1 MKLWNVFIALAVV
14 SCTTADPNAE
24 EGIGKVPDVQIDTVW
39 TNAARF
45 LSGYEL
51 IGEGFEYDTV
61 FVNAYRKE
69 MQQAFQKIDSL
80 RLNPLS
86 KWYQTELDSAN
97 VKLEPLSFYS
107 FSGGDFLHLHTLY
120 PSTDEYVM
128 LAIEPVGVVP
138 SFSKLGRNEQ
148 NVALGELNRML
159 RDIFSKSYFVTK
171 NMKGDIEGNQHIK
184 GMLPSI
190 LWGVSITGH
199 DIVSVSSVSLD
210 SNGNASS
217 KAVTTAESYENGVV
231 ITFVRRGTATVQK
244 VTYLACDISN
254 KGIEANHALRA
265 YLDKLPK
272 FNSFIKAASYLPH
285 YKTFSSI
292 RELVLN
298 KSTVHLQDD
307 TGIPY
312 KYFTAFQPKLYGEY
326 VYPVDDFDSSLF
338 QVDLIDAYRSS
349 SSFVGKL
356 PFSMGYHWMT
366 KLQNQM
372 VFIRN

>member
-1 MKLWNVFIALAVV
+1 MKIWNVVAALAVV
-14 SCTTADPNAE
+14 SCTTPDPIAE
-24 EGIGKVPDVQIDTVW
+24 EVAAAPEVQIDTAW

-45 LSGYEL
+45 LSGHTL
-51 IGEGFEYDTV
+51 VGTGFAYDTA
-61 FVNAYRKE
+61 FVEAYRGE
-69 MQQAFQKIDSL
+69 MLRAFQKIDSL
-80 RLNPLS
+80 RLSPLS
-86 KWYQTELDSAN
+86 TWYQTELDSAN
-97 VKLEPLSFYS
+97 AQLEPLAFYP

-120 PSTDEYVM
+120 PNTNEYLM
-128 LAIEPVGVVP
+128 LAIEPVGSVP
-138 SFSKLGRNEQ
+138 SFATLNQSEQ
-148 NVALGELNRML
+148 NVALDELKRML

-171 NMKGDIEGNQHIK
+171 NMKGDIAVNQQIK

-190 LWGVSITGH
+190 LWGISVTGH

-210 SNGNASS
+210 SNGTASS
-217 KAVTTAESYENGVV
+217 KPVSASDGYDQGVTVA
-231 ITFVRRGTATVQK
+231 FVKRGTASVQK

-254 KGIEANHALRA
+254 KGIESNDALRA
-265 YLDKLPK
+265 HLEQLPK

-292 RELVLN
+292 RDVVLT
-298 KSTVHLQDD
+298 KSSVHLQDD

-312 KYFTAFQPKLYGEY
+312 KYFTGFRPKLYGEY

-338 QVDLIDAYRSS
+338 QVDLIKAYESS
-349 SSFVGKL
+349 SSFSGKL

-372 VFIRN
+372 IFIRN

>member
-1 MKLWNVFIALAVV
+1 MKIWNVVAALAVV
-14 SCTTADPNAE
+14 SCTTPDPIAE
-24 EGIGKVPDVQIDTVW
+24 EVVAAPEVQIDTAW

-45 LSGYEL
+45 LSGHTL
-51 IGEGFEYDTV
+51 VGAGFAYDTA
-61 FVNAYRKE
+61 FVEAYRSE
-69 MQQAFQKIDSL
+69 MLQAFQKIDSL
-80 RLNPLS
+80 RLSPLS
-86 KWYQTELDSAN
+86 TWYQTELDSAN
-97 VKLEPLSFYS
+97 AQLEPLAFYP

-120 PSTDEYVM
+120 PSTNEYLM
-128 LAIEPVGVVP
+128 LAIEPVGSVP
-138 SFSKLGRNEQ
+138 SFATLKQSEQ
-148 NVALGELNRML
+148 NVALDELKRML

-171 NMKGDIEGNQHIK
+171 NMKGDIAVNRQIK

-190 LWGVSITGH
+190 LWGISVTGH

-210 SNGNASS
+210 SSGTASTKPVS
-217 KAVTTAESYENGVV
+217 ASEGYDQGVTVA
-231 ITFVRRGTATVQK
+231 FVKRGTATVQK

-254 KGIEANHALRA
+254 KGIESNDALRA
-265 YLDKLPK
+265 HLEQLPK

-292 RELVLN
+292 RDVVLT
-298 KSTVHLQDD
+298 KSRIHLQDD

-312 KYFTAFQPKLYGEY
+312 KYFTAFRPKLYGEY

-338 QVDLIDAYRSS
+338 QVDLIKAYESS
-349 SSFVGKL
+349 SSFSGKL

-372 VFIRN
+372 IFIRN

>member
-1 MKLWNVFIALAVV
+1 MKIWNVVAALAVV
-14 SCTTADPNAE
+14 SCTTPDPIAE
-24 EGIGKVPDVQIDTVW
+24 EVVAAPEVQIDTAW

-45 LSGYEL
+45 LSGHTL
-51 IGEGFEYDTV
+51 VGAGFAYDTA
-61 FVNAYRKE
+61 FVEAYRSE
-69 MQQAFQKIDSL
+69 MLQAFQKIDSL
-80 RLNPLS
+80 RLSPLS
-86 KWYQTELDSAN
+86 TWYQTELDSAN
-97 VKLEPLSFYS
+97 AQLEPLAFYP

-120 PSTDEYVM
+120 PSTNEYLM
-128 LAIEPVGVVP
+128 LAIEPVGSVP
-138 SFSKLGRNEQ
+138 SFATLKQSEQ
-148 NVALGELNRML
+148 NVALDELKRML

-171 NMKGDIEGNQHIK
+171 NMKGDIAVNRQIK

-190 LWGVSITGH
+190 LWGISVTGH

-210 SNGNASS
+210 SSGTASTKPVS
-217 KAVTTAESYENGVV
+217 ASEGYDQGVTVA
-231 ITFVRRGTATVQK
+231 FVKRGTATVQK

-254 KGIEANHALRA
+254 KGIESNDALRA
-265 YLDKLPK
+265 HLEQLPK

-292 RELVLN
+292 RDVVLT
-298 KSTVHLQDD
+298 KSRIHLQDD

-312 KYFTAFQPKLYGEY
+312 KYFTAFRPKLYGEY

-338 QVDLIDAYRSS
+338 QVDLIKAYESS
-349 SSFVGKL
+349 TSFSGKL

-372 VFIRN
+372 IFIRN

>member
-1 MKLWNVFIALAVV
+1 MKIWNVVAALAVV
-14 SCTTADPNAE
+14 SCTTPDPIAE
-24 EGIGKVPDVQIDTVW
+24 EVVAAPEVQIDTAW

-45 LSGYEL
+45 LSGHTL
-51 IGEGFEYDTV
+51 VGAGFAYDTA
-61 FVNAYRKE
+61 FVEAYRSE
-69 MQQAFQKIDSL
+69 MLQAFQKIDSL
-80 RLNPLS
+80 RLSPLS
-86 KWYQTELDSAN
+86 TWYQTELDSAN
-97 VKLEPLSFYS
+97 AQLEPLAFYP

-120 PSTDEYVM
+120 PSTNEYLM
-128 LAIEPVGVVP
+128 LAIEPVGSVP
-138 SFSKLGRNEQ
+138 SFATLKQSEQ
-148 NVALGELNRML
+148 NVALDELKRML

-171 NMKGDIEGNQHIK
+171 NMKGDIAVNRQIK

-190 LWGVSITGH
+190 LWGISVTGH

-210 SNGNASS
+210 SSGTASTKPVS
-217 KAVTTAESYENGVV
+217 ASEGYDQGVTVA
-231 ITFVRRGTATVQK
+231 FVKRGTATVQK

-254 KGIEANHALRA
+254 KGIESNDALRA
-265 YLDKLPK
+265 HLEQLPK

-292 RELVLN
+292 RDVVLT
-298 KSTVHLQDD
+298 KSRVHLQDD

-312 KYFTAFQPKLYGEY
+312 KYFTAFRPKLYGEY

-338 QVDLIDAYRSS
+338 QVDLIKAYESS
-349 SSFVGKL
+349 SSFSGKL

-372 VFIRN
+372 IFIRN

>member
-1 MKLWNVFIALAVV
+1 MKIWNLIAALVVV
-14 SCTTADPNAE
+14 SCTSTDPISE
-24 EGIGKVPDVQIDTVW
+24 EVAKTPDVQIDTAW

-45 LSGYEL
+45 LSGHGL
-51 IGEGFEYDTV
+51 IGKGFAYDTA
-61 FVNAYRKE
+61 FVEIYRKE
-69 MQQAFQKIDSL
+69 MLEAFKEIDSL

-97 VKLEPLSFYS
+97 VQLEPLAFYP

-120 PSTDEYVM
+120 PGTNEYLM
-128 LAIEPVGVVP
+128 LAIEPVGAVP
-138 SFSKLGRNEQ
+138 SFGTVNQSEQ
-148 NVALGELNRML
+148 NVALDELKRML

-171 NMKGDIEGNQHIK
+171 NMKGDIEGNKQIK

-190 LWGVSITGH
+190 LWGVSVTGH
-199 DIVSVSSVSLD
+199 DIVSVSSVALD
-210 SNGNASS
+210 SSGMASL
-217 KAVTTAESYENGVV
+217 KPVTAADGYEQGVCV
-231 ITFVRRGTATVQK
+231 AFVRRGTSTVQK

-254 KGIEANHALRA
+254 KGIESNFALRA
-265 YLDKLPK
+265 HLDKLPK

-292 RELVLN
+292 REVVLN
-298 KSTVHLQDD
+298 KSSVHLQDD

-312 KYFTAFQPKLYGEY
+312 KYFSDFKPKLYGEY

-338 QVDLIDAYRSS
+338 QVDLIKAYQSP
-349 SSFVGKL
+349 SSFSGRL

-372 VFIRN
+372 IFIRN